1 MKLELGKTV
10 FTLNKYKT
18 KDGVNF
24 CLKDE
29 TGNILMNIES
39 SQMLGNRVVI
49 MTDSFTA
56 KGFSVDLVNK

>member
-39 SQMLGNRVVI
+39 SQMLGKRVVI
-49 MTDSFTA
+49 ITDSFNA
-56 KGFSVDLVNK
+56 RGFSVDLVNK

>member
-39 SQMLGNRVVI
+39 SQMLGDRVVI
-49 MTDSFTA
+49 MTDLFNT

>member
-1 MKLELGKTV
+1 MKLKLGKTV

-39 SQMLGNRVVI
+39 SQILGNRVII
-49 MTDSFTA
+49 MTDSFNA

>member
-1 MKLELGKTV
+1 MKLKLGKTV
-10 FTLNKYKT
+10 FTLNKYKI

-39 SQMLGNRVVI
+39 SKMLGNRVVV
-49 MTDSFTA
+49 MTDSFNA
-56 KGFSVDLVNK
+56 KGFNIDLVNK

>member
-1 MKLELGKTV
+1 MKLKLGRTV
-10 FTLNKYKT
+10 FSLNKYKT

-24 CLKDE
+24 CLKYE

-39 SQMLGNRVVI
+39 SKMLGNRVVV
-49 MTDSFTA
+49 MTDSFNA